1 MIAEQNVSVDSAM
14 STPPSSPPSRLL
26 DSWAPKRRQSF
37 RPCNFKERKG
47 SIPQEVFLCGC
58 MCVHACTLSLI
69 QLFVTPWTG
78 AHQAPL
84 SMEFSRQEY
93 WSGVPCPPPGDLPDS
108 GIETLSSCV
117 SSVASESLT
126 TSPPG
131 KPWRFSCSSLIQIHD
146 FIGTSI
152 WEDIISIVQR
162 SEGGSRVCPGEV
174 RDCDAFYIDPLL
186 WASSHSSDSH

>member
-69 QLFVTPWTG
+69 QLFVTPWMG

-93 WSGVPCPPPGDLPDS
+93 WSGVPCPPPGDLPDPGMDQTGVS
-108 GIETLSSCV
+108 CIGGRRFKLSHQGSPRW
-117 SSVASESLT
+117 SLEVL
-126 TSPPG
+126 
-131 KPWRFSCSSLIQIHD
+131 KYAFSCLLPHHTTY
-146 FIGTSI
+146 FIS
-152 WEDIISIVQR
+152 IIS
-162 SEGGSRVCPGEV
+162 
-174 RDCDAFYIDPLL
+174 L
-186 WASSHSSDSH
+186 